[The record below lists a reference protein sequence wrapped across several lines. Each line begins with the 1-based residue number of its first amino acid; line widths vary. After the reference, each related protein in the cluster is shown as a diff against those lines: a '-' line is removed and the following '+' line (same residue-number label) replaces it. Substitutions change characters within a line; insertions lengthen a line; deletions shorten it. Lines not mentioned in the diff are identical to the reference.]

1 MIRNNE
7 IYVIRGKEL
16 KGLISLLV
24 DLKSVAIEYAKT
36 NESEIEETE
45 LVYDEMIQG
54 MLHSQLFKT
63 FKLEDLQREF
73 TFNELLKNAGIK
85 LHRRN

>member
-63 FKLEDLQREF
+63 FKLEDLQQEF
-73 TFNELLKNAGIK
+73 SFNELLKNAGII

>member
-36 NESEIEETE
+36 NESEIE
-45 LVYDEMIQG
+45 
-54 MLHSQLFKT
+54 
-63 FKLEDLQREF
+63 
-73 TFNELLKNAGIK
+73 
-85 LHRRN
+85 

>member
-63 FKLEDLQREF
+63 FKLEDLQQEF
-73 TFNELLKNAGIK
+73 SFNELLICIFDIYFI
-85 LHRRN
+85 

>member
-1 MIRNNE
+1 M
-7 IYVIRGKEL
+7 
-16 KGLISLLV
+16 LV

-63 FKLEDLQREF
+63 FKLEDLQQEF
-73 TFNELLKNAGIK
+73 SFNELLKNAGIK

>member
-63 FKLEDLQREF
+63 FKLEDLQQEF
-73 TFNELLKNAGIK
+73 SFNELLKNAGIK

>member
-7 IYVIRGKEL
+7 IYAIRGKEL

-63 FKLEDLQREF
+63 FKLEDLQQEF
-73 TFNELLKNAGIK
+73 SFNELLKNAGIK

>member
-7 IYVIRGKEL
+7 IYAIRGKEL

-54 MLHSQLFKT
+54 MLHSQLYKT
-63 FKLEDLQREF
+63 FKLEDLQQEF
-73 TFNELLKNAGIK
+73 SFNELLKNAGIK

>member
-63 FKLEDLQREF
+63 FKL
-73 TFNELLKNAGIK
+73 
-85 LHRRN
+85 

>member
-7 IYVIRGKEL
+7 IYLIRGKDL

-24 DLKSVAIEYAKT
+24 YLKSVAIEYAKT

-63 FKLEDLQREF
+63 FKLEDLQQEF
-73 TFNELLKNAGIK
+73 SFNELLKNAGIK

>member
-45 LVYDEMIQG
+45 LVYRI
-54 MLHSQLFKT
+54 L
-63 FKLEDLQREF
+63 KL
-73 TFNELLKNAGIK
+73 AGINLK
-85 LHRRN
+85 AQEIVQVGQTLEQGQISQEKK

>member
-45 LVYDEMIQG
+45 LVYEEMIQG

-63 FKLEDLQREF
+63 FKLEDLQQEF
-73 TFNELLKNAGIK
+73 SFNELLKNAGIK

>member
-24 DLKSVAIEYAKT
+24 DLKSVAIEYAKK